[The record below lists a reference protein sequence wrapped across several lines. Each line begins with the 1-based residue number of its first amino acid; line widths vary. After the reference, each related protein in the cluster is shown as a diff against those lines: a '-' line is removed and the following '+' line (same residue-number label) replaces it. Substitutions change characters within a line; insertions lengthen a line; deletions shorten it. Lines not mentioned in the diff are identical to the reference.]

1 MEQRAQ
7 LGVIGATIDS
17 RRINAGKAPASNNS
31 YIVINTDEPY
41 TPQIVEI
48 LKRYG
53 HWGRAMK
60 PRYMILKGGSP
71 AIHKLGDIGREQDDL
86 IYVKSETPDHFIGN
100 FVEGFGF
107 TDVAFK
113 KNDCRS
119 LNPGEIEEL
128 NNSVIRL
135 GGIRYRMRV
144 DPEGYPIEEKSHE

>member
-1 MEQRAQ
+1 
-7 LGVIGATIDS
+7 
-17 RRINAGKAPASNNS
+17 
-31 YIVINTDEPY
+31 
-41 TPQIVEI
+41 
-48 LKRYG
+48 
-53 HWGRAMK
+53 
-60 PRYMILKGGSP
+60 MILKGGSP